1 MTVRTVTLSS
11 LTDGNQKLFKEI
23 KQMFQ
28 HDSLSET
35 ENTALLLLM
44 NIILPIIT
52 HRFPFNFNNTNCVS
66 RIYS

>member
-1 MTVRTVTLSS
+1 MITVAVSS

-44 NIILPIIT
+44 YIIFSIIT
-52 HRFPFNFNNTNCVS
+52 YGFLFNFNNANCVS